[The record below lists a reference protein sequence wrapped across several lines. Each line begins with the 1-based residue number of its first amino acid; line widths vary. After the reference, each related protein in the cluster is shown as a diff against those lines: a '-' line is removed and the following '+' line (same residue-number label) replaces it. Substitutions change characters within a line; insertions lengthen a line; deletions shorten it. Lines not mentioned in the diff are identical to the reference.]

1 MIGYKTWRNFRLSR
15 EGRLKGYGYGERL
28 RMLPR
33 VWRERRLSGPRR
45 GAVVLLLRAQEEMA
59 FRVRLLQCCPPS
71 DGIGDHLARVPS
83 RLRPCAHEDGA
94 FLGPRPRASAVN
106 FREPPSVLK
115 NSFALLSAPCFGAES
130 AVFVVFWPCFEPL
143 LDHRPGR
150 QRLFQQPA
158 PTPEVRGTP
167 KFSRNQTVASRT
179 RLLHFL
185 APFVATWRGYRRR
198 SGRWCHCVTIFG
210 AQRREIAT
218 AYFRDYLF

>member
-1 MIGYKTWRNFRLSR
+1 
-15 EGRLKGYGYGERL
+15 
-28 RMLPR
+28 MLPR
-33 VWRERRLSGPRR
+33 VWRERRLSGRRR
-45 GAVVLLLRAQEEMA
+45 GAVVLLLCAQEEMA

-71 DGIGDHLARVPS
+71 DGIRDHLARVPS

-106 FREPPSVLK
+106 FREP
-115 NSFALLSAPCFGAES
+115 
-130 AVFVVFWPCFEPL
+130 
-143 LDHRPGR
+143 
-150 QRLFQQPA
+150 

-218 AYFRDYLF
+218 ANFYEKALFVKGDVATAPGLTQLLCPSRYASIRTFGSSHSLWWLGASWDPLGSGY